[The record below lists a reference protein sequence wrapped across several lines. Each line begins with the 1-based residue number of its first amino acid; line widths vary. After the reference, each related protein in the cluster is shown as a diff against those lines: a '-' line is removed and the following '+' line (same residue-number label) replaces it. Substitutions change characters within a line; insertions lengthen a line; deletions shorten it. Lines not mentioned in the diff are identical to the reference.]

1 MRQGD
6 FMRRLSGE
14 CVAIF
19 VFMLNAP
26 VLDPHQAFAQATPA
40 AQGAGPR
47 FRADGPNAY
56 EFGQKEGY
64 PSCKGI
70 DYVDQTRCRVGALSR
85 YDTLFPAR
93 TITAPKQSVALA
105 RAASEPVIRYGFAG
119 LELTLDDYLNRQP
132 VTGLLIAKDNT
143 ILVERYQYGRTD
155 TDRLTSF
162 SMAKT
167 VVGLLIGI
175 AVKEGAIRSID
186 DLAETYVP
194 GLKDTEYG
202 RTPIKA
208 LLLMA
213 SGVAFSEDYA
223 NRSSDIYKL
232 ARMTVE
238 QDSAGSL
245 NAVKQFN
252 TRRSPPGERFSYSSA
267 ESLVLG
273 LVLAA
278 ATKRTVS
285 DYAAEKL
292 WQPLGAE
299 ADATWIIDA
308 TGQEITFAYVNA
320 VLRDWARLGLMLAN
334 RGNWQG
340 RTVVP
345 EDWLTASAADALP
358 TDSPLAKYGYQIW
371 YSADTR
377 RFSLRGLRGQ
387 FVFVD
392 PDLKLVLVQ
401 TALSGAPPDF
411 AELFALWNALRA
423 QFRQAERSP

>member
-1 MRQGD
+1 M
-6 FMRRLSGE
+6 RLSGV
-14 CVAIF
+14 CVAALL
-19 VFMLNAP
+19 FMLDAFG
-26 VLDPHQAFAQATPA
+26 LDWGRAFAQAVA
-40 AQGAGPR
+40 APQGAVPR
-47 FRADGPNAY
+47 FRADGPNAD
-56 EFGQKEGY
+56 EFGRKEGY

-70 DYVDQTRCRVGALSR
+70 AYVRETRCRVGALSR

-93 TITAPKQSVALA
+93 TIPAPKQPAPLA
-105 RAASEPVIRYGFAG
+105 RAANELVTRYRFAG
-119 LELTLDDYLNRQP
+119 LDLTLDDYLDRHP

-162 SMAKT
+162 SMAKS
-167 VVGLLIGI
+167 VVALLIGI
-175 AVKEGAIRSID
+175 ALKEGAIRSVD

-223 NRSSDIYKL
+223 SPSSDINKL
-232 ARMTVE
+232 ARLTLE
-238 QDSAGSL
+238 DPANSL
-245 NAVKQFN
+245 AAVKQFN
-252 TRRSPPGERFSYSSA
+252 TRRSPPGARFSYSSA
-267 ESLVLG
+267 ETLVLG

-308 TGQEITFAYVNA
+308 TGQEVTFAYVNA

-340 RTVVP
+340 NTVVP
-345 EDWLTASAADALP
+345 ADWLTASAADALP

-387 FVFVD
+387 YVLVD

-401 TALSGAPPDF
+401 TALSGGMPEF

-423 QFRQAERSP
+423 QVQ

>member
-1 MRQGD
+1 MLD
-6 FMRRLSGE
+6 APFLSS
-14 CVAIF
+14 
-19 VFMLNAP
+19 
-26 VLDPHQAFAQATPA
+26 HQAFTQEAPA
-40 AQGAGPR
+40 EPSAGPR
-47 FRADGPNAY
+47 FREDGPNAD
-56 EFGQKEGY
+56 EFGRKEGY
-64 PSCKGI
+64 PACEGI
-70 DYVDQTRCRVGALSR
+70 AYVDNMRCRVGALSR

-93 TITAPKQSVALA
+93 TIPASKQPAQLA
-105 RAASEPVIRYGFAG
+105 RAANEPVIRYAFNG
-119 LELTLDDYLNRQP
+119 LDLTLDDYLNRHP
-132 VTGLLIAKDNT
+132 VTGLLIAKNGT

-155 TDRLTSF
+155 TDRLASF
-162 SMAKT
+162 SMAKS

-175 AVKEGAIRSID
+175 ALKEGAIRSID
-186 DLAETYVP
+186 DLAETYVA
-194 GLKDTEYG
+194 GLKNTEYG

-223 NRSSDIYKL
+223 NRSSDINTL
-232 ARMTVE
+232 ARLTVGQE
-238 QDSAGSL
+238 SVGSL
-245 NAVKQFN
+245 AAVKQFN
-252 TRRSPPGERFSYSSA
+252 TRGAAPGERFSYSSA

-308 TGQEITFAYVNA
+308 TGQEVTFAYINA

-340 RTVVP
+340 KTIVP
-345 EDWLTASAADALP
+345 EDWLIASAANALQTELP
-358 TDSPLAKYGYQIW
+358 PAKYGYQIW
-371 YSADTR
+371 YSRDTR
-377 RFSLRGLRGQ
+377 RLSLLGIRGQ
-387 FVFVD
+387 HLFVD
-392 PDLKLVLVQ
+392 PDLKLVLVH
-401 TALSGAPPDF
+401 TAVSGSQPEI

-423 QFRQAERSP
+423 QFQ

>member
-1 MRQGD
+1 MTGRGMTKLPGIVCAAA
-6 FMRRLSGE
+6 FS
-14 CVAIF
+14 
-19 VFMLNAP
+19 FMLDAL
-26 VLDPHQAFAQATPA
+26 VLDTQRAFAQAAPA
-40 AQGAGPR
+40 SQGAGPR
-47 FRADGPNAY
+47 FRADGPNAD
-56 EFGQKEGY
+56 EFGRKEGY

-70 DYVDQTRCRVGALSR
+70 DYVHQTRCRVGALSR

-93 TITAPKQSVALA
+93 TIPAPKQPVQLA
-105 RAASEPVIRYGFAG
+105 RAASEPVIRYGFTG
-119 LELTLDDYLNRQP
+119 LDLTLDDYLNRHP

-167 VVGLLIGI
+167 VVALLIGI
-175 AVKEGAIRSID
+175 ALKEGAIRSVD
-186 DLAETYVP
+186 DLAETYVS

-223 NRSSDIYKL
+223 SPSSDIYKL
-232 ARMTVE
+232 ARLSLE
-238 QDSAGSL
+238 DPADSLA
-245 NAVKQFN
+245 AVKQFN
-252 TRRSPPGERFSYSSA
+252 TRRSPPGARFSYASA
-267 ESLVLG
+267 ETLVLG

-308 TGQEITFAYVNA
+308 TGQEVTFAYVNA

-340 RTVVP
+340 KTVIP

-358 TDSPLAKYGYQIW
+358 TGSPLAKYGYQIW

-377 RFSLRGLRGQ
+377 RFSLRGIRGQ
-387 FVFVD
+387 YVLVD

-401 TALSGAPPDF
+401 TALSGGQPEF

-423 QFRQAERSP
+423 QVQ

>member
-1 MRQGD
+1 MTGRGIT
-6 FMRRLSGE
+6 RLPGIVCAAAFS
-14 CVAIF
+14 
-19 VFMLNAP
+19 FMLDAL
-26 VLDPHQAFAQATPA
+26 VLDSQQAFAQTAPA
-40 AQGAGPR
+40 SQGAGPR
-47 FRADGPNAY
+47 FREDGPNAD
-56 EFGQKEGY
+56 EFGRKDGY
-64 PSCKGI
+64 PSCKGVAYI
-70 DYVDQTRCRVGALSR
+70 DNTRCRVGALSR
-85 YDTLFPAR
+85 FDTLFPAR
-93 TITAPKQSVALA
+93 TIPAPKQPVQLA
-105 RAASEPVIRYGFAG
+105 RAATEPVIRYSFTG
-119 LELTLDDYLNRQP
+119 LDLTLDDYLNRQP

-155 TDRLTSF
+155 TDRLRSF
-162 SMAKT
+162 SMAKS
-167 VVGLLIGI
+167 VVALLIGI
-175 AVKEGAIRSID
+175 ALKEGAIRDVD

-194 GLKDTEYG
+194 GLKNTEYG

-213 SGVAFSEDYA
+213 SGVAFSEDDA
-223 NRSSDIYKL
+223 SSSSDINTL
-232 ARMTVE
+232 ARLTLG
-238 QDSAGSL
+238 QNSAGSL
-245 NAVKQFN
+245 AAVKQFN
-252 TRRSPPGERFSYSSA
+252 TRRSPPGARFSYSSA
-267 ESLVLG
+267 ETVVLG

-285 DYAAEKL
+285 DYAGEKL

-308 TGQEITFAYVNA
+308 TGQEVTFGYVNA

-340 RTVVP
+340 KTVVP

-377 RFSLRGLRGQ
+377 RFLLRGLRGQ
-387 FVFVD
+387 NILVD

-401 TALSGAPPDF
+401 TALSGGQPEF
-411 AELFALWNALRA
+411 VELFALWNALRA
-423 QFRQAERSP
+423 RVQ

>member
-1 MRQGD
+1 MTGRG
-6 FMRRLSGE
+6 FTGLL
-14 CVAIF
+14 CVACAVALPF
-19 VFMLNAP
+19 ALDALTLNS
-26 VLDPHQAFAQATPA
+26 HRAFAQAAPA
-40 AQGAGPR
+40 SQGAGPR
-47 FRADGPNAY
+47 FRADGPNAD
-56 EFGQKEGY
+56 EFGRKEGY

-70 DYVDQTRCRVGALSR
+70 AYVDETRCRVGALSR

-93 TITAPKQSVALA
+93 TITAPKQSIALA

-143 ILVERYQYGRTD
+143 ILVERYQNGRTD

-167 VVGLLIGI
+167 VLSLLVGI
-175 AVKEGAIRSID
+175 AVKEGAIRSVD
-186 DLAETYVP
+186 DLAETYVS

-213 SGVAFSEDYA
+213 SGVAFLEDYDSK
-223 NRSSDIYKL
+223 SSDIAKL
-232 ARMTVE
+232 ARLTVE
-238 QDSAGSL
+238 PGSPGSL
-245 NAVKQFN
+245 AALKQFN
-252 TRRSPPGERFSYSSA
+252 TRSYAPGVRFSYSSA

-308 TGQEITFAYVNA
+308 TGQEITFGYVNA

-334 RGNWQG
+334 RGHWQG
-340 RTVVP
+340 KTVVP
-345 EDWLTASAADALP
+345 EDWLTASAADAIP
-358 TDSPLAKYGYQIW
+358 TDTPLAKYGYQIW
-371 YSADTR
+371 YSEDTK

-387 FVFVD
+387 YVLVD

-401 TALSGAPPDF
+401 TALSGSQHEF
-411 AELFALWNALRA
+411 IELLALWNMLRA
-423 QFRQAERSP
+423 QVQ

>member
-1 MRQGD
+1 MTGHG
-6 FMRRLSGE
+6 FTRLL
-14 CVAIF
+14 CVACAVAF
-19 VFMLNAP
+19 PFMPDAFTLNS
-26 VLDPHQAFAQATPA
+26 HRAFAQAAPA
-40 AQGAGPR
+40 SLGAGPR
-47 FRADGPNAY
+47 FRADGPNAD
-56 EFGQKEGY
+56 EFGRKEGY

-70 DYVDQTRCRVGALSR
+70 AYVHEARCRVGALSH

-93 TITAPKQSVALA
+93 TITAPKQPAPLA
-105 RAASEPVIRYGFAG
+105 RAASEPAIRYRSAG
-119 LELTLDDYLNRQP
+119 VDLTLDDYLNRQP

-155 TDRLTSF
+155 TDRLASF

-167 VVGLLIGI
+167 LVALLIGI
-175 AVKEGAIRSID
+175 AVKEGAIRSVD
-186 DLAETYVP
+186 DLAETYVSD
-194 GLKDTEYG
+194 LKNTEYG

-213 SGVAFSEDYA
+213 SGVAFSEDYD
-223 NRSSDIYKL
+223 NRSSDINKL

-238 QDSAGSL
+238 QDPAGSVA
-245 NAVKQFN
+245 AVKQFN
-252 TRRSPPGERFSYSSA
+252 TRRSPPGARFSYSSA

-308 TGQEITFAYVNA
+308 NGQEITFAYVNA

-340 RTVVP
+340 KAVVP
-345 EDWLTASAADALP
+345 EDWLAASAANALP
-358 TDSPLAKYGYQIW
+358 TDLPLAKYGYQIW

-392 PDLKLVLVQ
+392 PDLKLILVQ
-401 TALSGAPPDF
+401 TALGGGPPDF
-411 AELFALWNALRA
+411 MELFTIWNALRA
-423 QFRQAERSP
+423 QLR